1 MWVVWKASHG
11 TRQSN
16 APTPSR
22 RSNVAKIERRR
33 ERRERG
39 SESLV
44 RRSKSSSKSRDEF
57 RARTK
62 RGDAEKPRWLVESAR
77 SHSAPFPATHLDRN
91 LLVLVVHEAQHDGH
105 VVFFPHNLLALGAG
119 LALFRFDLR
128 HRESPPPGCAFAGFA
143 ARCRAGR
150 SGSTRVCAG
159 PIVPNAP
166 RVVMRPKRSA
176 RRVGSRE
183 GSAKTRSPRTRGAR
197 NNGLRIRGKRRFAER
212 GTFERFRVPRAH
224 SDAARAQTHLR
235 LRRARCRRPAAVC
248 RTAASGG
255 SPPPP
260 CTSTSWRTWRR
271 TTRTPRPR

>member
-22 RSNVAKIERRR
+22 TSNVAKIERRR

-105 VVFFPHNLLALGAG
+105 VVFFPRNLLALGAG

-128 HRESPPPGCAFAGFA
+128 HRKSPPPGCAFAGFA
-143 ARCRAGR
+143 ARCRTGRCGSAG
-150 SGSTRVCAG
+150 VCAS
-159 PIVPNAP
+159 PIDPNAP
-166 RVVMRPKRSA
+166 RAVSPARSA
-176 RRVGSRE
+176 RRVGSEKEAKNTEE
-183 GSAKTRSPRTRGAR
+183 GGTARDRG
-197 NNGLRIRGKRRFAER
+197 IVSQR
-212 GTFERFRVPRAH
+212 GTSSVFVFREAHCRRAR
-224 SDAARAQTHLR
+224 SRTHLR

-248 RTAASGG
+248 RTAVSGG

-260 CTSTSWRTWRR
+260 CTSTSWKTWRR